1 MCGESV
7 TANEDDHNLSSNND
21 ELDAEEKII
30 PLHAFEDVHLVIN
43 APIVVLI
50 KDLHP
55 DKGIED

>member
-1 MCGESV
+1 MCGEGI

-21 ELDAEEKII
+21 KLDANEKII
-30 PLHAFEDVHLVIN
+30 PLYAFKDVHLVIN

-55 DKGIED
+55 HKSIED